1 MNLIFIIF
9 EELNHKLKKLKFFL
23 FQIFFIS
30 NIFINVKLIFHILFN
45 HFFLS
50 VSFFPELKIVF
61 VLNEVFY

>member
-1 MNLIFIIF
+1 MNLIFIRF
-9 EELNHKLKKLKFFL
+9 EEFKSKNKKIK
-23 FQIFFIS
+23 IFFIS

-61 VLNEVFY
+61 VLIEVFYKF

>member
-9 EELNHKLKKLKFFL
+9 EEFKSKNKKIK
-23 FQIFFIS
+23 IFFIS
-30 NIFINVKLIFHILFN
+30 NIFINVKLIFHILFK

-61 VLNEVFY
+61 VLIEVFYKF